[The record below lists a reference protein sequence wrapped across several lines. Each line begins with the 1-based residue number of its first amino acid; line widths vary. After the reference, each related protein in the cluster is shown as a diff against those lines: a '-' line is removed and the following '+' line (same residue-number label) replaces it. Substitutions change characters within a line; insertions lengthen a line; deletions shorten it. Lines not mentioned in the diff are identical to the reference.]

1 MAGPLEGLRVVELGG
16 IGPVPHAG
24 MVLADLGAEVVQVSR
39 PGMVEDVRTRTDILN
54 RGKLSMAV
62 DLKAE
67 AGRDL
72 ILRLL
77 EDSDVLIEGFRP
89 GVAERLGLGPEE
101 CLGANSRLVYGR
113 MTGWGQEGPLAAAA
127 GHDID
132 YIAVSGALGAI
143 GPAEHPYPPLNLVGD
158 FGGGSMLLLVGVLAA
173 LYRVGASGEGDVVD
187 AAMVDGSALLMAM
200 HHGAMA
206 GGWWVGR
213 RGHDLFDGS
222 APFYTTYETA
232 DGHWMAVGALEPH
245 FYAQLLAGLE
255 MNPDDLPGQMERD
268 RWPDMREE
276 MAHRFRRRTRMEWEE
291 VFSGTD
297 ACVVGVYG
305 MTEAPSHPHN
315 RFRDTFVEVDGVVQ
329 PALAPRFASTG
340 PTTPGRVPGPG
351 EHTAMML
358 RRLGVGPADTSRLAR
373 DGVVQFEEQK

>member
-1 MAGPLEGLRVVELGG
+1 
-16 IGPVPHAG
+16 
-24 MVLADLGAEVVQVSR
+24 
-39 PGMVEDVRTRTDILN
+39 
-54 RGKLSMAV
+54 MAV

-77 EDSDVLIEGFRP
+77 ADSDVLIEGFRP

-113 MTGWGQEGPLAAAA
+113 MTGWGQEGPLAQAA

-173 LYRVGASGEGDVVD
+173 LYRVGASGEGEVVD
-187 AAMVDGSALLMAM
+187 AAMVDGAAVLMAM
-200 HHGAMA
+200 HYGAMA
-206 GGWWVGR
+206 GGWWTGR

-232 DGHWMAVGALEPH
+232 DGHWMAVGALEPQ

-291 VFSGTD
+291 VFSDTD
-297 ACVVGVYG
+297 ACVVGVYD
-305 MTEAPSHPHN
+305 MTEAPSHPHI
-315 RFRDTFVEVDGVVQ
+315 RSRDTFVDVDGVIQ
-329 PALAPRFASTG
+329 PAPAPRFASTG

-351 EHTAMML
+351 EHTAMLL
-358 RRLGVGPADTSRLAR
+358 RRLGVGPDDTSRLAE